1 MKTPH
6 KQNLFAAALTCAL
19 AATATAVRAD
29 DTVATPA
36 ATSTTAPAMT
46 PAADADGWNFA
57 ATLPLWAVA
66 VNGDAHVRGQKANV
80 DVNNAELRD
89 HLDCSV
95 GLALQAQKGRFGL
108 FGNFGYMKFSG
119 GLAEPRGGQADASL
133 KFLMANAGVSYQLA
147 RLGEEHPFVLNA
159 TAGLRYWYAATELS
173 YHDASDTLLFQGG
186 NNYDVIDPVLGLRA
200 TQYLTS
206 KLHLDV
212 SGDGGGFNLN
222 HSTDWTWSVAGMA
235 SYDFTRWFTLSAG
248 YQAVALD
255 ESTGSGTGKNG
266 TKGVDLIF
274 SGFAAALTFKF

>member
-1 MKTPH
+1 MKTINQ
-6 KQNLFAAALTCAL
+6 QNLIAAALTCAL
-19 AATATAVRAD
+19 ASAAAAARAD
-29 DTVATPA
+29 DTATTPA
-36 ATSTTAPAMT
+36 PATTTAPAMA

-66 VNGDAHVRGQKANV
+66 VNGNATIRGHQANV

-95 GLALQAQKGRFGL
+95 GLALQAQKGKFGL

-119 GLAEPRGGQADASL
+119 GMPEPHGGQADASL

-147 RLGEEHPFVLNA
+147 RLGEQHPFILNA
-159 TAGLRYWYAATELS
+159 TAGVRYWYAATELS
-173 YHDASDTLLFQGG
+173 YHDASDTLIVQGG

-200 TQYLTS
+200 TQYLTT

-212 SGDGGGFNLN
+212 SGDGGGFDLN

-235 SYDFTRWFTLSAG
+235 SYDFARWFTLSAG

-266 TKGVDLIF
+266 KKGVDLIF